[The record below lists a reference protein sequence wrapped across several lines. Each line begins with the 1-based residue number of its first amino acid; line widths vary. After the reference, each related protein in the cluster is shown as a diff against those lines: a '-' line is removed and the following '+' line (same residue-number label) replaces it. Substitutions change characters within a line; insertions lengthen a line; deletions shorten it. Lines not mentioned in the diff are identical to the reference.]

1 MDLLSD
7 ALAQGITPAIVV
19 VIYLIAVKVID
30 NKREHIQAK
39 LNSELVSSIS
49 KISSF
54 ITDITKNT
62 IQKDKEKC
70 KIAINDSINCSAYA
84 LIKFVADTLVNNHI
98 DINKETIIINIKNI
112 VNAEYY
118 NIYTILNIYEINGIK
133 VSELLKKEWIEEV
146 EKAVTDSIY
155 NNALNKEEKIMSFS
169 NKINLKFQSYIT
181 YIINNAIKGGHVNY

>member
-54 ITDITKNT
+54 VTDITKNT

-84 LIKFVADTLVNNHI
+84 LIRFVADTLVNNHI

-118 NIYTILNIYEINGIK
+118 NIYTTLNIYEINGIK
-133 VSELLKKEWIEEV
+133 ISELLRKEWIEEV

-155 NNALNKEEKIMSFS
+155 NNVLNKEEKIMSFS

-181 YIINNAIKGGHVNY
+181 YIINNAIKD

>member
-1 MDLLSD
+1 MEILSE

-39 LNSELVSSIS
+39 LNSELISSIS
-49 KISSF
+49 NISTF
-54 ITDITKNT
+54 VTDITRNT
-62 IQKDKEKC
+62 IQRDKEKC
-70 KIAINDSINCSAYA
+70 KNTIVDSIECAAYN

-98 DINKETIIINIKNI
+98 DINRDTIITNIKNI
-112 VNAEYY
+112 VNAEHY
-118 NIYTILNIYEINGIK
+118 NVYTKLNLYEINGEK
-133 VSELLKKEWIEEV
+133 VSEFLKKEWIDEV

-155 NNALNKEEKIMSFS
+155 NNNLTREEKIMSFS

-181 YIINNAIKGGHVNY
+181 YVINNAIKD